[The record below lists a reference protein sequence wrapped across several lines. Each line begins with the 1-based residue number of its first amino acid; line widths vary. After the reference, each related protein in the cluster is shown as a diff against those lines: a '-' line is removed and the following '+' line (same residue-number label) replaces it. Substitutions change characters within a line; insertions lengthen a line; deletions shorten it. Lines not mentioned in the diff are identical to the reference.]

1 MGQRETF
8 LIFLVIFGHILDRE
22 ASPSRLMETINFWI
36 YSFHMPAFIFVSGL
50 FSKHAIKQ
58 RKYLRLLSFVWLYLL
73 AKLLI
78 TLANFAFA
86 NKMNFDLLNE
96 TGVPWYLLSL
106 ASFYLITIFLQR
118 VQPKSCCQSSLLSA
132 APQAIYLW
140 KVSCL

>member
-1 MGQRETF
+1 MENDKRIYKWDNVKLF

-96 TGVPWYLLSL
+96 TGVPWYY
-106 ASFYLITIFLQR
+106 F
-118 VQPKSCCQSSLLSA
+118 P
-132 APQAIYLW
+132 
-140 KVSCL
+140 